1 MKIKVKH
8 IPEITKIINS
18 ESTRIEKDC
27 KILALV
33 KGIELKEVESWKFFK
48 LNYYRNQIKFLYA
61 KDNVYRLNKYIIYKW
76 RVYRLIND
84 VEYFTTNR
92 ALSIKAYLKDMEGN
106 FSKLCALVYKPLFSE
121 GIDSDG
127 NESDLSY
134 TVTSRMEKDFSE
146 MSYTKVAGAVFFLS
160 KVSQTLSEASNWIIK
175 DLEMTTTTEMK
186 IPIQ

>member
-27 KILALV
+27 KIIALV

-84 VEYFTTNR
+84 VDYFTAR
-92 ALSIKAYLKDMEGN
+92 RLLSIKAYLKDMEGN
-106 FSKLCALVYKPLFSE
+106 FNKLCAVVYKPLFSK
-121 GIDSDG
+121 GIDNDG
-127 NESDLSY
+127 NESDLGFGKIN
-134 TVTSRMEKDFSE
+134 RMEKDFNE
-146 MSYTKVAGAVFFLS
+146 MSYTKVAGAVFFFF
-160 KVSQTLSEASNWIIK
+160 KVSQSLSEASNWIMN
-175 DLEMTTTTEMK
+175 DLMMTMEMETKTQT
-186 IPIQ
+186 P

>member
-18 ESTRIEKDC
+18 QSTRIEKDC

-92 ALSIKAYLKDMEGN
+92 ALSIKAYLQDMEGN
-106 FSKLCALVYKPLFSE
+106 FNKLCALVYKPLFSE
-121 GIDSDG
+121 GIDSEG

-134 TVTSRMEKDFSE
+134 TVTNRMEKDFSE

-160 KVSQTLSEASNWIIK
+160 KVYAKFNRQCLIFVLNILFIYSIVTQ
-175 DLEMTTTTEMK
+175 
-186 IPIQ
+186 